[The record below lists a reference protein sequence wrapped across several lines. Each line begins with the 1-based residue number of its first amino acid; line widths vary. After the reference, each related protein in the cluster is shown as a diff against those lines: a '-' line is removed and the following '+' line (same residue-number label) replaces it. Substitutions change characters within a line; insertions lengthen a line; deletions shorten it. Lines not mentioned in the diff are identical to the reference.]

1 MNARPGYWDV
11 EQCAWVGA
19 EPTNVVP
26 PAPASPE
33 ATAETA
39 VPTPRTGAEVP
50 APSAPAAAEST
61 AG

>member
-19 EPTNVVP
+19 EPTHVAP

-33 ATAETA
+33 APVDAA
-39 VPTPRTGAEVP
+39 LPAPRTGAEVP
-50 APSAPAAAEST
+50 DQVPAAAEST